1 MGPLQTVY
9 KEISTKLRAR
19 YSQKCL
25 IDIVSEDE
33 QRKIIFDEHKK
44 AHRNYDENKLQISRT
59 YYWPK
64 MGAII
69 KQQVQKCHTGQV
81 SKYTRHPDKSE
92 FQEVPIPKHS
102 AQIFEIDLFTIER
115 EWFITSIDSFTKPTL
130 NVHSLKY

>member
-44 AHRNYDENKLQISRT
+44 AHRNYDENKYHELIIGLKWGPLLNS
-59 YYWPK
+59 K
-64 MGAII
+64 FKNAILVKSQNI
-69 KQQVQKCHTGQV
+69 RVILINQNFRKFRSLNTLHKF
-81 SKYTRHPDKSE
+81 SK
-92 FQEVPIPKHS
+92 
-102 AQIFEIDLFTIER
+102 
-115 EWFITSIDSFTKPTL
+115 
-130 NVHSLKY
+130 